1 MNNPNKPTRINFISN
16 GLLFASAALLA
27 AFSFSEKSIIE
38 KELHKIHSTIIE
50 YQTAVKKEAIIKPK
64 KRKNKPK
71 KENKKKTIDL
81 KSKSSQ
87 QIKTTK
93 NKSTTKNTIT
103 TGTQIIP
110 FDSTVVYEVID
121 IIPDTVDFPDQDA
134 MFKGGYVE
142 MNRYIVHHLNL
153 TNMEAYDSGE
163 VLVHVE
169 FVINKNGEISTI
181 KTRGKYPKSIE
192 REVFRM
198 IKSMPK
204 WMPGENEGRKVNS
217 RVHLPIRI
225 FLQ

>member
-64 KRKNKPK
+64 KRKNIPK

-93 NKSTTKNTIT
+93 NKWPTDGIFPLSPTLDTPGPIGRSVKDIKLILLTI
-103 TGTQIIP
+103 
-110 FDSTVVYEVID
+110 E
-121 IIPDTVDFPDQDA
+121 
-134 MFKGGYVE
+134 
-142 MNRYIVHHLNL
+142 L
-153 TNMEAYDSGE
+153 TYA
-163 VLVHVE
+163 
-169 FVINKNGEISTI
+169 
-181 KTRGKYPKSIE
+181 
-192 REVFRM
+192 
-198 IKSMPK
+198 
-204 WMPGENEGRKVNS
+204 
-217 RVHLPIRI
+217 
-225 FLQ
+225 